1 MKAASLVRNFID
13 AKWRYLRMN
22 RLKLF
27 ILIISILAALV
38 LFFSFSGRKPP
49 SSLALPSA
57 SVAVGD
63 VTHIVQATGQLVPRL
78 KVDIG
83 AQVSGQV
90 RKVHV
95 QLGQSVE
102 KGTLLVTLYSDTS
115 QNAVQQAKAA
125 LAQQMA
131 TTKRAR
137 IELQAAEREA
147 SRQDRL
153 LAGDATTAFDKEKAE
168 TDLAKLEAAQQIE
181 YATLEQRRA
190 DLVDKQLKLTFT
202 RVSAP
207 ISGEVVAIAVQEG
220 QTVNALQMAPTLLT
234 LAQLNTMT
242 VKARVAE
249 AEIGLVKTAQVA
261 RVTTL
266 ATNARRY
273 EGKVRVIQPIPERI
287 GNALFYNVLF
297 DIDNADHQL
306 LSEMTVTVELE
317 VARARQ
323 VLTVPIVALNRRNT
337 DGSYA
342 VHVVDVNGRVSPR
355 QVRIGLQD
363 DTHAQIVDG
372 LKTGEKVL
380 LAAPDGDTS
389 PTIE

>member
-1 MKAASLVRNFID
+1 MKAASLVRHFTG
-13 AKWRYLRMN
+13 AQWRYLRMN
-22 RLKLF
+22 RLSLF
-27 ILIISILAALV
+27 ILIISILAV
-38 LFFSFSGRKPP
+38 IGLFFSFNDRKPRP
-49 SSLALPSA
+49 SLALPSA
-57 SVAVGD
+57 SVEVGD
-63 VTHIVQATGQLVPRL
+63 IAHIVQATGQLVPRL

-115 QNAVQQAKAA
+115 ENAVQQAKAA
-125 LAQQMA
+125 LAQQAA

-137 IELQAAEREA
+137 IELRAAEREA

-306 LSEMTVTVELE
+306 LSEMTVKVELE

-323 VLTVPIVALNRRNT
+323 VPTIPIVALNQRNT

-342 VHVVDVNGRVSPR
+342 VQVLDVNGRASPR
-355 QVRIGLQD
+355 QVRTGILN
-363 DTHAQIVDG
+363 DTHAQIIDG
-372 LKTGEKVL
+372 LKPGERVL
-380 LAAPDGDTS
+380 LAPPDGATS
-389 PTIE
+389 PTT

>member
-1 MKAASLVRNFID
+1 
-13 AKWRYLRMN
+13 
-22 RLKLF
+22 
-27 ILIISILAALV
+27 
-38 LFFSFSGRKPP
+38 
-49 SSLALPSA
+49 
-57 SVAVGD
+57 
-63 VTHIVQATGQLVPRL
+63 
-78 KVDIG
+78 
-83 AQVSGQV
+83 
-90 RKVHV
+90 VHV

-115 QNAVQQAKAA
+115 ENAVQQAKAA
-125 LAQQMA
+125 LAQQAA
-131 TTKRAR
+131 TTKRAH
-137 IELQAAEREA
+137 IELRAAEREA

-306 LSEMTVTVELE
+306 LSEMTVKVELE

-323 VLTVPIVALNRRNT
+323 VLTIPIVALNQRNT

-342 VHVVDVNGRVSPR
+342 VQVLDANGRASPR
-355 QVRIGLQD
+355 QVRTGILN
-363 DTHAQIVDG
+363 DTHAQIIDG
-372 LKTGEKVL
+372 LKPSERVL
-380 LAAPDGDTS
+380 LAPPDESTS
-389 PTIE
+389 PTT